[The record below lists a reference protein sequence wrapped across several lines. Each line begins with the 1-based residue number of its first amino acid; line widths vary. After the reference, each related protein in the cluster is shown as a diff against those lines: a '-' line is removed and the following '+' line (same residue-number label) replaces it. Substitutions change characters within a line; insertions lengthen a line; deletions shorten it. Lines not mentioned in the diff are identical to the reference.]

1 MGRPPIRHF
10 GKNTDPVH
18 MVGEVLLGEMGNPD
32 LDTSVGSLAIQTSR
46 LGLLCVTSINLNS
59 SYLVICIPQMPQ
71 EQASLVTGVAR
82 S

>member
-1 MGRPPIRHF
+1 MGRPPIKHF

-46 LGLLCVTSINLNS
+46 LGLLCVTSIVATLLFAYHRCLKS
-59 SYLVICIPQMPQ
+59 F
-71 EQASLVTGVAR
+71 VTGVAR